1 MFFGPPQAGRIS
13 RCLSYGIAVL
23 LCGGHLGG
31 ADASAPPFPFILHT
45 LHVPPLSFGVRLL
58 TSNRSVMRSTTT
70 TMTPKKI
77 FLTPFKLKMASN
89 GSMVTLRPQKSSHV
103 GWFIRLRRSLM
114 GARDGGSSVGADA
127 LLRRHANAVF

>member
-1 MFFGPPQAGRIS
+1 MQSKRRLGRFTQCIVILQS
-13 RCLSYGIAVL
+13 WKPRAVHIKYEFMDRIAVL

-45 LHVPPLSFGVRLL
+45 LHAPPVPFRVRLL

-103 GWFIRLRRSLM
+103 GWFSWSAERLR
-114 GARDGGSSVGADA
+114 V
-127 LLRRHANAVF
+127 AVD

>member
-1 MFFGPPQAGRIS
+1 MAWAYVLWATAGGKNFS
-13 RCLSYGIAVL
+13 LSVIWN
-23 LCGGHLGG
+23 CGVTHLGG

-77 FLTPFKLKMASN
+77 FLTPFKLKMTSN
-89 GSMVTLRPQKSSHV
+89 GSIVTLRPQKSSHV
-103 GWFIRLRRSLM
+103 G
-114 GARDGGSSVGADA
+114 
-127 LLRRHANAVF
+127 